1 MSRTDL
7 ALVRPDA
14 RTAAVP
20 TAASV
25 PSAASALPAA
35 ADGVPA
41 GEPRG
46 AFGGALP
53 ATTADGLLV
62 PTSAGSRDYA
72 NLDHAASTPALTSVA
87 AAVEATLRSY
97 ASVHRGNGF
106 ASRVT
111 SAWYEQA
118 REQVARFV
126 GARSEQDVV
135 IFTRTTTDSWNLLAR
150 ALPADTTVVVFASE
164 HHSTLLPWTR
174 RAGGTTVTLP
184 VPRSIE
190 GGLALLHEALAAVT
204 TEHALVVVTG
214 ASNVTGE
221 VWPIARIARIAHHYG
236 ARVALDAAQ
245 LAPHRRVDIA
255 ATGVDYVALSGHK
268 LYAPYG
274 AGVLA
279 GRVDWLDAA
288 EPYLVGGGATAR
300 VTGEQVVWATGPA
313 RHEGGSPNVVG
324 AVALAA
330 ACAALTEHHD
340 DLVRYEHLL
349 AERLRRGLEALP
361 GVRVHS
367 LFGPGSDRVGVVAF
381 TVDGGES
388 GLVSTALSVEHGI
401 GVRDGKFCAHPLVD
415 ALLAD
420 QASAGSPAP
429 APGAGLQPTVGACS
443 DDGLLGTGT
452 PATAVRASVGLAT
465 RPEHVERLVAAV
477 AELAAYGPGLAYTRG
492 PNGWEPA
499 ADPREVS
506 LPRPW

>member
-1 MSRTDL
+1 MSRTEVTIDL
-7 ALVRPDA
+7 LEELTAPIRA
-14 RTAAVP
+14 RAARAAVE
-20 TAASV
+20 
-25 PSAASALPAA
+25 
-35 ADGVPA
+35 G

-46 AFGGALP
+46 AFGSALP

-87 AAVEATLRSY
+87 AAVERTLRSY

-118 REQVARFV
+118 REQVASFV
-126 GARSEQDVV
+126 GARPVEDVV

-174 RAGGTTVTLP
+174 RGSGTTVTLP

-190 GGLALLHEALAAVT
+190 AGLAALHAALAAVT
-204 TEHALVVVTG
+204 SAHALVVVTG

-221 VWPIARIARIAHHYG
+221 VWPIARIAQIAHHYG
-236 ARVALDAAQ
+236 ARIALDAAQ
-245 LAPHRRVDIA
+245 LAPHRRIDIA
-255 ATGVDYVALSGHK
+255 ATGVDYVAVSGHK

-300 VTGEQVVWATGPA
+300 VRGEQVVWATGAA

-340 DLVRYEHLL
+340 DLVLYEHLL

-381 TVDGGES
+381 TVDGVES
-388 GLVSTALSVEHGI
+388 GLVSAALSVEHGI

-415 ALLAD
+415 ALLGDPARVAD
-420 QASAGSPAP
+420 PTAARNLAG
-429 APGAGLQPTVGACS
+429 GCS
-443 DDGLLGTGT
+443 DDDLTGTGT
-452 PATAVRASVGLAT
+452 PTTAVRASVGLAT

-477 AELAAYGPGLAYTRG
+477 AELAAYGPGLAYTPG
-492 PNGWEPA
+492 PSGWEPA
-499 ADPREVS
+499 TDPRDVT